1 MMFNLIKESFKP
13 KHLKKASLLLVLM
26 LFLTF
31 SGCSFNNESNQ
42 TASSQ
47 VTASSSL
54 AVSTNLNTQDQVT
67 LVAIEFNK
75 LPTKLTYTP
84 NEVIT
89 TSGGELRLFYSNY
102 DFRIIKMNDN
112 MIDITRL
119 DISETGTKP
128 ITIKYQEGSLAK
140 YISYNVEI
148 VPFVVNINSVT
159 LDIVSSDVLLTQ
171 SVQLNPIIA
180 PLNGLVRDIKWSSSK
195 PLIATV
201 DNNGLVTP
209 LNAGEVIITVTVN
222 NQYSAVSRLNILQ
235 NEIKEVVE
243 EVTQVV
249 ILDATANLTFNL
261 TTPAGSGSNTITVN
275 QAASPKTVSI
285 NVANNISS
293 VVITA
298 SKLEQ
303 QSVAISGTN
312 SSLVTAGGDNT
323 TPTYAIN
330 STSVAAGGGTLLFTL
345 TISESNQ
352 TNIVYN
358 VTIIVAA
365 PPQPIV
371 TTNLVINLDAGNTAS
386 YSGTGSTWTNLVNN
400 TQYSIING
408 TFDSGN
414 GGSIVFN
421 GTNTY
426 LSIGTPLSGGTNFT
440 KEAWVN
446 ADVVDSSHNILSSA
460 SNVFWNSGS
469 TLGGGVANSYSV
481 VTSTNFPTLVW
492 RHVVLTFDDTND
504 IMRLYINGVQVS
516 EKTNV
521 TQSYISEIERIGAHF
536 VNGNLYSFWDG
547 KIAQVRVYSA
557 ALTGAQVLQNFNSS
571 RARYGQ

>member
-1 MMFNLIKESFKP
+1 
-13 KHLKKASLLLVLM
+13 
-26 LFLTF
+26 
-31 SGCSFNNESNQ
+31 
-42 TASSQ
+42 
-47 VTASSSL
+47 
-54 AVSTNLNTQDQVT
+54 
-67 LVAIEFNK
+67 
-75 LPTKLTYTP
+75 
-84 NEVIT
+84 
-89 TSGGELRLFYSNY
+89 
-102 DFRIIKMNDN
+102 
-112 MIDITRL
+112 
-119 DISETGTKP
+119 
-128 ITIKYQEGSLAK
+128 
-140 YISYNVEI
+140 
-148 VPFVVNINSVT
+148 
-159 LDIVSSDVLLTQ
+159 
-171 SVQLNPIIA
+171 
-180 PLNGLVRDIKWSSSK
+180 
-195 PLIATV
+195 
-201 DNNGLVTP
+201 
-209 LNAGEVIITVTVN
+209 
-222 NQYSAVSRLNILQ
+222 
-235 NEIKEVVE
+235 
-243 EVTQVV
+243 
-249 ILDATANLTFNL
+249 
-261 TTPAGSGSNTITVN
+261 
-275 QAASPKTVSI
+275 
-285 NVANNISS
+285 
-293 VVITA
+293 
-298 SKLEQ
+298 
-303 QSVAISGTN
+303 
-312 SSLVTAGGDNT
+312 
-323 TPTYAIN
+323 
-330 STSVAAGGGTLLFTL
+330 
-345 TISESNQ
+345 
-352 TNIVYN
+352 
-358 VTIIVAA
+358 VAA

-421 GTNTY
+421 GTTNSTY
-426 LSIGTPLSGGTNFT
+426 VPIGTPLSGGTNFT